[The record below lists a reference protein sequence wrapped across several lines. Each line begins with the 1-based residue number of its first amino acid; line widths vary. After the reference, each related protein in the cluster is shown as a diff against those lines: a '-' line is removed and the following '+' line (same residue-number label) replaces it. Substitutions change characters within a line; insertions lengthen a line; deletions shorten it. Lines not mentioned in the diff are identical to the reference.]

1 MRVWVCERPFSVEC
15 NLGQSVRKASS
26 RTRVCVVVC
35 GCAIWLCFSI
45 PFPPTLHRARLQ
57 RVWKGAKQWQWKR
70 RSKSG
75 KSAGSARRLSS
86 LGCTLRASFLDPEAR
101 SLPLVHRAALEPKE
115 VYNKK
120 HSHTHTRLSSTSTY
134 GVAPRMQ
141 YCCCRCCYCVVVF
154 EERPVSVRACV
165 CVCLCLCEFRRK
177 KG

>member
-35 GCAIWLCFSI
+35 GCVIWLCFSI

-57 RVWKGAKQWQWKR
+57 RVWKGAKQWKWKR

-101 SLPLVHRAALEPKE
+101 SLPLVYRAALEPKE

-120 HSHTHTRLSSTSTY
+120 HSHTPVYPLHPPT
-134 GVAPRMQ
+134 GWPRG
-141 YCCCRCCYCVVVF
+141 CSVVVAVAVI
-154 EERPVSVRACV
+154 VSLCLKNVLLV
-165 CVCLCLCEFRRK
+165 CTRVYVCLCLCEFRRK